1 MLDQNARRLP
11 STASDA
17 ALEVAEASSSKPD
30 NLTTT
35 KGTTGD
41 PGRPLSLIAML
52 ILNTK
57 NLIVHYLIGRGL
69 LPRQEVVDGSVTI
82 LERTSRNRNFL
93 VMRSGKPGYFV
104 KHIQPDQPASIMT
117 LEREAACYDL
127 MRQDPKFAALRALA
141 PGMIAYDRLRYV
153 LVLELL
159 PDAENLG
166 VYQTRENRFPL
177 DIAERLGTALGSYHR
192 NIGLSAGNGS
202 AQAAAFPRAVP
213 WILQFH
219 QTQAEGIQTLSAAN
233 AQLHAILNRYPD
245 FGHKLD
251 AVRAAWQADTL
262 IHGDIKFENCALFFP
277 GGPGSPYDLKLVDW
291 ETADFGD
298 ASWDV
303 GSVFQAYLNSW
314 LYSIPPTPGATAEQL
329 EQLARTPLS
338 SIQPAIRAFW
348 RAYADTM
355 QLEAAQSSQ
364 RLERCVLM
372 AAGRML
378 QTVFEW
384 MNRQPTLSANAMFQL
399 QVSLNMLQRPSEAI
413 QALLGI

>member
-1 MLDQNARRLP
+1 
-11 STASDA
+11 
-17 ALEVAEASSSKPD
+17 
-30 NLTTT
+30 
-35 KGTTGD
+35 
-41 PGRPLSLIAML
+41 ML

-57 NLIVHYLIGRGL
+57 NSIVHYLIGRGL
-69 LPRQEVVDGSVTI
+69 ISRQEVVEGGVTI

-93 VMRSGKPGYFV
+93 IMRSGKRGYFV
-104 KHIQPDQPASIMT
+104 KHIQPDQPASIQT
-117 LEREAACYDL
+117 LEREAAFYGL
-127 MRQDPKFAALRALA
+127 MRHDPKFAALRALA
-141 PGMIAYDRLRYV
+141 PRMIAYDRLRYV

-166 VYQTRENRFPL
+166 VFQSRENRFPV

-192 NIGLSAGNGS
+192 NTSPSAESGS
-202 AQAAAFPRAVP
+202 AAFPRAIP

-219 QTQAEGIQTLSAAN
+219 QTHAAGIQTLSAAN

-245 FGHKLD
+245 FGRKLD
-251 AVRAAWQADTL
+251 GVRAAWQSDTL
-262 IHGDIKFENCALFFP
+262 IHGDVKFENCALFFP
-277 GGPGSPYDLKLVDW
+277 GGPGTPYDLKLVDW

-298 ASWDV
+298 AAWDV

-338 SIQPAIRAFW
+338 GVQPAIRAFW
-348 RAYADTM
+348 RAYADTV
-355 QLEAAQSSQ
+355 QLEAVQSSH

-384 MNRQPTLSANAMFQL
+384 MNRQQQLSANAMFQL
-399 QVSLNMLQRPSEAI
+399 QVSLNMLQRPAEAI
-413 QALLGI
+413 PALLGI

>member
-1 MLDQNARRLP
+1 
-11 STASDA
+11 
-17 ALEVAEASSSKPD
+17 
-30 NLTTT
+30 
-35 KGTTGD
+35 
-41 PGRPLSLIAML
+41 ML

-57 NLIVHYLIGRGL
+57 NSIIHYLIGRGL
-69 LPRQEVVDGSVTI
+69 LPREEVVEGSVMV

-93 VMRSGKPGYFV
+93 IMRTGKPGYFV
-104 KHIQPDQPASIMT
+104 KHIQPNQPASIET
-117 LEREAACYDL
+117 LQREAVCYDL
-127 MRQDPKFAALRALA
+127 MQEDPKFAALRPLA
-141 PGMIAYDRLRYV
+141 PRMIAYDRLRYV

-159 PDAENLG
+159 PGAENLG
-166 VYQTRENRFPL
+166 VYQSREKCFPL

-192 NIGLSAGNGS
+192 SIAVSAGNGS
-202 AQAAAFPRAVP
+202 AKAAAFPRAVP

-219 QTQAEGIQTLSAAN
+219 QTQAAGIQTLSAAN
-233 AQLHAILNRYPD
+233 AQLHAMLNRYPD
-245 FGHKLD
+245 FALKLD
-251 AVRAAWQADTL
+251 TVRGGWQADTL

-277 GGPGSPYDLKLVDW
+277 GGPGTPYDLKLVDW

-298 ASWDV
+298 ACWDV

-314 LYSIPPTPGATAEQL
+314 LYSIPATPGATAEQL
-329 EQLARTPLS
+329 EQMASTPLA

-364 RLERCVLM
+364 RLERSVLM

-384 MNRQPTLSANAMFQL
+384 MNSQQQLSANAMFQL
-399 QVSLNMLQRPSEAI
+399 QVSLNMLQRPGEAVP
-413 QALLGI
+413 ALLGI

>member
-1 MLDQNARRLP
+1 
-11 STASDA
+11 
-17 ALEVAEASSSKPD
+17 
-30 NLTTT
+30 
-35 KGTTGD
+35 
-41 PGRPLSLIAML
+41 ML

-57 NLIVHYLIGRGL
+57 NSIVHYLIGRGL
-69 LPRQEVVDGSVTI
+69 LQRRELVDGSVTI

-93 VMRSGKPGYFV
+93 IMRNGKQGYFV
-104 KHIQPDQPASIMT
+104 KHIQPDQPASIQT
-117 LEREAACYDL
+117 LEREAACYAL
-127 MRQDPKFAALRALA
+127 MQYDPKFAALRPLA
-141 PGMIAYDRLRYV
+141 PGMIAYDPLRYV

-159 PDAENLG
+159 PDAENLSS
-166 VYQTRENRFPL
+166 YQSRQNRYPL

-192 NIGLSAGNGS
+192 NSDLSAAMGS
-202 AQAAAFPRAVP
+202 AALPRTVP

-219 QTQAEGIQTLSAAN
+219 QTQAPGIQALSAAN
-233 AQLHAILNRYPD
+233 AQLHAMLNRFPD
-245 FGHKLD
+245 FGNKLD
-251 AVRAAWQADTL
+251 ELRAGWQADTL
-262 IHGDIKFENCALFFP
+262 IHGDIKFENCAVFFP
-277 GGPGSPYDLKLVDW
+277 GGPASPYELKLVDW

-348 RAYADTM
+348 RSYSDTV
-355 QLEAAQSSQ
+355 QLDTAQSLL

-384 MNRQPTLSANAMFQL
+384 MNRQQQLSPNAMFQL
-399 QVSLNMLQRPSEAI
+399 QVSLNILQRPGQAI
-413 QALLGI
+413 PALLGI

>member
-1 MLDQNARRLP
+1 LRKTEYGASQFLLRL
-11 STASDA
+11 AVRA
-17 ALEVAEASSSKPD
+17 APFAL
-30 NLTTT
+30 L
-35 KGTTGD
+35 
-41 PGRPLSLIAML
+41 AML
-52 ILNTK
+52 ILSTK
-57 NLIVHYLIGRGL
+57 NSVVHYLIGRGL
-69 LPRQEVVDGSVTI
+69 LPRKEVVEGSVTI

-93 VMRSGKPGYFV
+93 IMRSGKSGYFV
-104 KHIQPDQPASIMT
+104 KHIQPDQTASIET
-117 LEREAACYDL
+117 LEREAAFYEL
-127 MRQDPKFAALRALA
+127 MQRDPKFSVVRPLA
-141 PGMIAYDRLRYV
+141 PRMIAYDRLRYV

-159 PDAENLG
+159 PNAENLSA
-166 VYQTRENRFPL
+166 YQNRENRFPP
-177 DIAERLGTALGSYHR
+177 DIAERLGTALGSYQR
-192 NIGLSAGNGS
+192 NIELSAGS
-202 AQAAAFPRAVP
+202 ASGQAAGFPRAVP

-219 QTQAEGIQTLSAAN
+219 QIQAQGIQTLSAAN

-245 FGHKLD
+245 FGNKLD
-251 AVRAAWQADTL
+251 AVRAAWQADTF

-277 GGPGSPYDLKLVDW
+277 EGPGSPYDLKLVDW

-298 ASWDV
+298 AAWDV

-314 LYSIPPTPGATAEQL
+314 LYSIPPTPGASAEQL

-384 MNRQPTLSANAMFQL
+384 MNRQQQLSANAMFQL
-399 QVSLNMLQRPSEAI
+399 QVSLNMLQRPGEAI
-413 QALLGI
+413 PALLGI

>member
-1 MLDQNARRLP
+1 
-11 STASDA
+11 
-17 ALEVAEASSSKPD
+17 
-30 NLTTT
+30 
-35 KGTTGD
+35 
-41 PGRPLSLIAML
+41 ML

-57 NLIVHYLIGRGL
+57 NSIVHYLIGRGL
-69 LPRQEVVDGSVTI
+69 LSRHEVVEGGVTV

-93 VMRSGKPGYFV
+93 IMRNGKAGYFV
-104 KHIQPDQPASIMT
+104 KHLQPDQPASIQT
-117 LEREAACYDL
+117 LEREAAFYEL
-127 MRQDPKFAALRALA
+127 MRQDPKFAAVRALA
-141 PGMIAYDRLRYV
+141 PRMIAYDRLRYV

-159 PDAENLG
+159 PHAENLG
-166 VYQTRENRFPL
+166 AFQNRENRFPL
-177 DIAERLGTALGSYHR
+177 DIAERLGTALGSYQR
-192 NIGLSAGNGS
+192 NIDPSAGNAS
-202 AQAAAFPRAVP
+202 EQAAAFPRAIP

-219 QTQAEGIQTLSAAN
+219 QTQAQGVQTLSAAN
-233 AQLHAILNRYPD
+233 ADMHAILNRYPD
-245 FGHKLD
+245 FGRNLD
-251 AVRAAWQADTL
+251 AVRADWQADTL

-277 GGPGSPYDLKLVDW
+277 GGPGSLYDLKLVDW

-298 ASWDV
+298 AAWDV

-348 RAYADTM
+348 RAYAETL
-355 QLEAAQSSQ
+355 QLDAEQSSR

-384 MNRQPTLSANAMFQL
+384 MNRQTQLSANARFQL
-399 QVSLNMLQRPSEAI
+399 QVSLNMLQRPGEAI
-413 QALLGI
+413 PALLGIGSG